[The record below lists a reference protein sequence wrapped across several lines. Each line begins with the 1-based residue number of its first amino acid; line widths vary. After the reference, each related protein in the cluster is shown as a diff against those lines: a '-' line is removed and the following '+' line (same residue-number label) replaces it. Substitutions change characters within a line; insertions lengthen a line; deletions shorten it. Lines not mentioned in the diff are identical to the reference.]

1 MRTIQ
6 PVFRP
11 PSEAESLILQVTIGC
26 SHNTCTFCAMYRTK
40 VFSVR
45 PRAELAEEIARAGS
59 LWPETPRVFLG
70 DGDALAAP
78 ADLLLE
84 VAELLRGTFPRLR
97 RVSLYA
103 TPQNLLS
110 KTPEELSALA
120 GAGISLFY
128 LGLESGSA
136 RVLKAQNKGVT
147 PEEAVEAVLKGH
159 RAGMRSSVMLLLG
172 LGGVEGSRE
181 HATETA
187 RACNAMQP
195 NHLSAL
201 TWMPVPEAPLFRMVE
216 RGAFEMP
223 SDDGVVEELGV
234 LIENLDLDDTVF
246 RVNHASNPLP
256 LAGRLRRDKKALLDA
271 VGAARRG
278 VLPLRPLFMRGT

>member
-1 MRTIQ
+1 
-6 PVFRP
+6 
-11 PSEAESLILQVTIGC
+11 
-26 SHNTCTFCAMYRTK
+26 MYRTK

-45 PRAELAEEIARAGS
+45 PLAELSEEIVRTGA
-59 LWPETPRVFLG
+59 LWPEIPRVFLG

-84 VAELLRGTFPRLR
+84 VAALLKRAFPRLR

-120 GAGISLFY
+120 AAGISLFY
-128 LGLESGSA
+128 LGLESGCG

-147 PEEAVEAVLKGH
+147 PQEAVEAVLKGH
-159 RAGMRSSVMLLLG
+159 RAGMRSSVMVLLG
-172 LGGVEGSRE
+172 LGGVEGSEE
-181 HATETA
+181 HAIQTA
-187 RACNAMQP
+187 LACNGMQP

-201 TWMPVPEAPLFRMVE
+201 TWMPVPEAPLQRLLE
-216 RGAFEMP
+216 RGAFQMP
-223 SDDGVVEELGV
+223 ADEGILKELEI

-256 LAGRLRRDKKALLDA
+256 LAGRLRRDKTALLGA
-271 VGAARRG
+271 VSAARRG
-278 VLPLRPLFMRGT
+278 ALPLRPLFMRGT